1 MGLWDNIKTT
11 VVAVT
16 MQMLAYFKPLDDEL
30 FILWMIF
37 IVNFMAGL
45 INDLIV
51 NNGSFSFK
59 KAWRCVTE
67 VSMFFFMCLV
77 IFTFGEKKGWAD
89 RSTQAVSFLTY
100 VITWFYSQNIL
111 RNLKG
116 LTMQGSAAHGVITFL
131 YYIVSVEFVKKI
143 PYLKQWVTDMNRN
156 TCPDLNKKVK
166 QNADE
171 DESRQDEESD
181 QDGDDSRT
189 ERDNGGMQS

>member
-37 IVNFMAGL
+37 IVNFASGL
-45 INDLIV
+45 LNDLIV
-51 NNGSFSFK
+51 NNSSFSFR

-77 IFTFGEKKGWAD
+77 IFTFGEKKGWED

-111 RNLKG
+111 RNLKS
-116 LTMQGSAAHGVITFL
+116 MMRQGSAAHEVISFL
-131 YYIVSVEFVKKI
+131 YYVVSVEFVKKI
-143 PYLKQWVTDMNRN
+143 PYLKQWMVESNRRK
-156 TCPDLNKKVK
+156 CPDMSSTEKEKT
-166 QNADE
+166 DE
-171 DESRQDEESD
+171 DE
-181 QDGDDSRT
+181 
-189 ERDNGGMQS
+189 

>member
-30 FILWMIF
+30 FILSMIF
-37 IVNFMAGL
+37 IVNFVSGL
-45 INDLIV
+45 LNDLIV
-51 NNGSFSFK
+51 NNRNFSFR

-67 VSMFFFMCLV
+67 VTMFFFMCLV
-77 IFTFGEKKGWAD
+77 IFTFGEKKGWED

-111 RNLKG
+111 RNLKSMMKPG
-116 LTMQGSAAHGVITFL
+116 GAAHGVIAFL

-143 PYLKQWVTDMNRN
+143 PYLKKWMNETSERN
-156 TCPDLNKKVK
+156 CPDINRKQHKKK
-166 QNADE
+166 DYE
-171 DESRQDEESD
+171 DKRRRSEPD
-181 QDGDDSRT
+181 Q
-189 ERDNGGMQS
+189 EV